1 MPCPVLR
8 QMSTENCMEYSLLS
22 QKLQT
27 GEAYPTQKERDFNE
41 ALLLSHTG
49 HLMQGFGSLHNRGA
63 AM

>member
-1 MPCPVLR
+1 
-8 QMSTENCMEYSLLS
+8 MEYSLLS